1 MSAYGNYARMLN
13 DLYFLNLDS
22 VSTNGS
28 CTKLHRSLACSKCKR
43 VFRKPYGLERHF
55 KLVHSVDHIDF
66 DLEQPTQI
74 ERGATTVHAASQ
86 EEVVQESDDTPMD
99 VNCPEKEFPTAEEV
113 TLEETSEKNNPTTED
128 ESAGQSAA
136 REEESPEQ
144 DAASSSSSEPLISS
158 EEGDATQALPR
169 RPVATQEVILLSS
182 DDENDDDDAFVDNSQ
197 TSSVIDSEAE
207 TLAEG
212 DNGNDDSGFESS
224 KASSPPAAGKALP
237 GYDFQVFVCS
247 SNRVSTGCITEMIRQ
262 AHHIFRTAEMFT
274 KLPYV
279 GWAGLA
285 FGHSDSGKFSFPFQ
299 T

>member
-22 VSTNGS
+22 VSTNAS

-55 KLVHSVDHIDF
+55 KLIHSVDHIDF

-74 ERGATTVHAASQ
+74 ERGATTGHATSQ
-86 EEVVQESDDTPMD
+86 EEVVQESDDTPID
-99 VNCPEKEFPTAEEV
+99 VYCTEKEFPTAEEV
-113 TLEETSEKNNPTTED
+113 TLEETSEKKNPTTENVSQGHD
-128 ESAGQSAA
+128 ATPD
-136 REEESPEQ
+136 EESPEQ

-158 EEGDATQALPR
+158 EEGDAPHAPTTAPPR
-169 RPVATQEVILLSS
+169 RPVAPQEVILLSS

-224 KASSPPAAGKALP
+224 KASSPPAAGKASP
-237 GYDFQVFVCS
+237 SYNFQVFACS
-247 SNRVSTGCITEMIRQ
+247 SNSVPHLVVSCN
-262 AHHIFRTAEMFT
+262 
-274 KLPYV
+274 
-279 GWAGLA
+279 
-285 FGHSDSGKFSFPFQ
+285 
-299 T
+299 

>member
-74 ERGATTVHAASQ
+74 ECGAAKEHPNSAHI
-86 EEVVQESDDTPMD
+86 EEDVQGSDDAPMD
-99 VNCPEKEFPTAEEV
+99 VFCPEKEFPTAEEV
-113 TLEETSEKNNPTTED
+113 NSGQNVTLEKTSEKENPTTED
-128 ESAGQSAA
+128 ESAGQSVM

-158 EEGDATQALPR
+158 EEGDAAQAPPAAPPR
-169 RPVATQEVILLSS
+169 RPVAPQEVILLSS

-224 KASSPPAAGKALP
+224 KVSSPPAAGKALP

-247 SNRVSTGCITEMIRQ
+247 SNRVSTVCIT
-262 AHHIFRTAEMFT
+262 
-274 KLPYV
+274 
-279 GWAGLA
+279 
-285 FGHSDSGKFSFPFQ
+285 
-299 T
+299 

>member
-22 VSTNGS
+22 VSTNAS

-55 KLVHSVDHIDF
+55 KLVHSLDHIDF

-74 ERGATTVHAASQ
+74 ERGATTGHATSQ

-99 VNCPEKEFPTAEEV
+99 VYCTEKEFPTAEEV
-113 TLEETSEKNNPTTED
+113 TLEEETPEKENPTTED
-128 ESAGQSAA
+128 ESAGQSAT
-136 REEESPEQ
+136 RDEESPEQ

-158 EEGDATQALPR
+158 EEGDATQAPPAAPLR

-212 DNGNDDSGFESS
+212 DNGNDDSGFESG
-224 KASSPPAAGKALP
+224 KASSPPAAGKASP
-237 GYDFQVFVCS
+237 SYDFQVICLFFKQSVP
-247 SNRVSTGCITEMIRQ
+247 TGCN
-262 AHHIFRTAEMFT
+262 
-274 KLPYV
+274 
-279 GWAGLA
+279 
-285 FGHSDSGKFSFPFQ
+285 
-299 T
+299 